1 MKRVIVTAHQQA
13 GLGEIPDFQE
23 PVKPGNIRGKTIISL
38 ISAGTELNSAF
49 LAREFP
55 KKPGYAAVFQIEE
68 TGAEVTNLQA
78 GDVVFGS
85 GGHGEKQDVAA
96 TSVVKLPRGVAPE
109 EAVFARMMGVS
120 MSTLNTTKVHAPER
134 VLVTGLGL
142 VGNLAA
148 QVFANCG
155 YFVTAVDPAPARQES
170 ARKAGVSDV
179 RSSIAELGELSGQI
193 GLHVECSGHEQAV
206 IEGSLAVRKGG
217 EVVLVGVPWSRHVDT
232 PVFNLLH
239 TIFHRYVTVRSGWE
253 WEIPRQPTP
262 FIGNSIHGNY
272 VAAVDWIAKGRIKVK
287 HLADGYSPTEAQHVY
302 AGLLAQSLPTAGAY
316 FDWRKV

>member
-1 MKRVIVTAHQQA
+1 MKRVIVTAHQRA

-23 PVKPGNIRGKTIISL
+23 PVKPGNVRGKTIVSL
-38 ISAGTELNSAF
+38 VSAGTELNFAF
-49 LAREFP
+49 LAKEFP
-55 KKPGYAAVFQIEE
+55 KRPGYAAVFQVEE
-68 TGAEVTNLQA
+68 TGEEVTGIEP
-78 GDVVFGS
+78 GDMVFGS
-85 GGHGEKQDVAA
+85 CGHGEKQEVAA
-96 TSVVKLPRGVAPE
+96 NSVVKLPPGMAPE

-120 MSTLNTTKVHAPER
+120 MSTLNTTAVHAPEH

-148 QVFANCG
+148 QIFANCG
-155 YFVTAVDPAPARQES
+155 YFVTAVDPAPARQE
-170 ARKAGVSDV
+170 AALQAGLSDV
-179 RSSIAELGELSGQI
+179 RSSIAELGDLSGQI

-232 PVFNLLH
+232 PVFDLLH
-239 TIFHRYVTVRSGWE
+239 TIFHRYVMVRSGWE
-253 WEIPRQPTP
+253 WEVPKLPTP
-262 FIGNSIHGNY
+262 FIGNSIRGNY

-287 HLADGYSPTEAQHVY
+287 HLADGYSPREAQHVY
-302 AGLLAQSLPTAGAY
+302 TGLLAQSLPTAGAY